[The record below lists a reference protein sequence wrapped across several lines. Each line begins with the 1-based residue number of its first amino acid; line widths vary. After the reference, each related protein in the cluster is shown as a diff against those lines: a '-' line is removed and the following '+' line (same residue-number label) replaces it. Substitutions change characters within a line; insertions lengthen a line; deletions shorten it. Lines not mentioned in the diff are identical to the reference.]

1 VYQTKNGQW
10 LLGADFE
17 FTNWSTFRNYNNE
30 ESLQNNWVIRAGAE
44 YSPVKE
50 NPTKLRYWNNVK
62 YRAGFFYG
70 PDYVKLGDNRNQYA
84 ITAGASFPLTSSRIL
99 GRGEFVVLNTAIE
112 AGGRGNKQSLGV
124 RENFVRINFGISMN
138 ARWFQKR
145 IYD

>member
-1 VYQTKNGQW
+1 MEQT
-10 LLGADFE
+10 LGFPPVDGF
-17 FTNWSTFRNYNNE
+17 YN
-30 ESLQNNWVIRAGAE
+30 SMR
-44 YSPVKE
+44 
-50 NPTKLRYWNNVK
+50 KL
-62 YRAGFFYG
+62 
-70 PDYVKLGDNRNQYA
+70 DYVKLGDNRNLYA